1 MRCPKFQY
9 KKLDMQR
16 QMHEFSKD
24 ILFGNFRVLIILP
37 IAVEMFLYYEI
48 CLVKDYFSFMITSN
62 NNV

>member
-1 MRCPKFQY
+1 MRCPKFQH

-37 IAVEMFLYYEI
+37 IAVEMFLLCMRYACKRLFFI
-48 CLVKDYFSFMITSN
+48 HDNIQ
-62 NNV
+62 